1 MYYNSSVAL
10 LGNHLETRNS
20 KIDQCDYEVKSQ
32 FHGHLRILL
41 RQVADINIFNTNYG
55 KYWK

>member
-1 MYYNSSVAL
+1 MHYNTLVAL

-20 KIDQCDYEVKSQ
+20 KIDQYDYAVKLQ
-32 FHGHLRILL
+32 FRGHLRILL